1 LLVLNIALILA
12 FAGAAIGFILGFVIF
27 SEISE
32 TVEATVLKDF
42 PQGCCPT
49 PIPPDAQFGNSAT
62 GSDTGLSEG
71 IYGLRGFLGL
81 TVGEEITGLRAEVTA
96 TTGAQTRL
104 IVYNSTNDLIGFTN
118 TVPASPAGLKD
129 YNFAVNPTV
138 PDDGFVY
145 IVHNREPN
153 GNQVRWRTGTGAV
166 GFPMVRHLANDFASP
181 SLILFNNATGSTNTH
196 VFAEIFVSQA
206 SFQQPFTQQD
216 VERAEGI
223 QFAKSTGFTVLAIL
237 PISLFFIIF
246 TVVGN
251 FTSRT

>member
-1 LLVLNIALILA
+1 MVLSLAFILALVGSAIALL
-12 FAGAAIGFILGFVIF
+12 IGIVIF
-27 SEISE
+27 SEVSDQIE
-32 TVEATVLKDF
+32 FQILEEF

-49 PIPPDAQFGNSAT
+49 PIPPDAQQGNSAT

-71 IYGLRGFLGL
+71 IYGLRGFLSL
-81 TVGEEITGLRAEVTA
+81 TAGEEITRLRAEVTA

-118 TVPASPAGLKD
+118 TVQASPAGFKD
-129 YNFAVNPTV
+129 YNFAVNPVV

-153 GNQVRWRTGTGAV
+153 GNQVRWRLGTGAV

-196 VFAEIFVSQA
+196 TFVEIFVSQV
-206 SFQQPFTQQD
+206 SFQQPFTDGD
-216 VERAEGI
+216 VDRAQTV
-223 QFAKSTGFTVLAIL
+223 QFAKNTAFTVLIIL
-237 PISLFFIIF
+237 PVALFFVLFSVF
-246 TVVGN
+246 TRV
-251 FTSRT
+251 T